1 MPQGSSPN
9 FPNEVETS
17 LYQTSGKVC
26 SNDPLVSL
34 LYDLLRDHIQP
45 GDMERLLHDVSSQM
59 TYYSNG
65 WLAQYA
71 MNIRDRLKSK

>member
-1 MPQGSSPN
+1 MPQESSPN
-9 FPNEVETS
+9 FPNATENT
-17 LYQTSGKVC
+17 LYQDSGKVC
-26 SNDPLVSL
+26 SNDPVVSL

-45 GDMERLLHDVSSQM
+45 GDMENLVHNTSSQM

-71 MNIRDRLKSK
+71 INIRDRLKK